1 MTTHPIARARA
12 ARLEALRR
20 EYMTKVINGAHR
32 RGRQVRVAPY
42 FLAEPGP
49 ARAADLDTIAR
60 YARQQ
65 EWQVTRSTF
74 ADIGQ
79 PPPLAQRS
87 GFGAACRYA
96 AQGFAH
102 GILAIARPAITTD
115 DDAYL
120 EILEYLH
127 ARGVFLAYL
136 PAEGQPL
143 PDGRSS

>member
-1 MTTHPIARARA
+1 MAGDQKHVRRHRA
-12 ARLEALRR
+12 AA
-20 EYMTKVINGAHR
+20 
-32 RGRQVRVAPY
+32 
-42 FLAEPGP
+42 
-49 ARAADLDTIAR
+49 
-60 YARQQ
+60 
-65 EWQVTRSTF
+65 
-74 ADIGQ
+74 
-79 PPPLAQRS
+79 PLAQRS